1 MESTQPSAHFFAETP
16 LKAKIRKASKSVPGY
31 LQWRLYTA
39 SLVIIDIFM
48 LGLAF
53 RVAYGIRFQMS
64 ISFFYRNI
72 NPNITFYQNLVL
84 ILVPVLLVIFLLL
97 GLYDRQKLLGGT
109 VEYSMV
115 FNGTTIGMMLVIAAG
130 FLDPDF
136 VFARGWLLLA
146 WIFAF
151 FFVAS
156 GRFILRRVIY
166 ALRHKGYYLSSAL
179 IVGANNEGLSLA
191 EQLNGW
197 RASGFHIMGFVDK
210 KLEVGTQLLPQ
221 QYVLGTVDDLDELIE
236 RYEVEE
242 LILASSAISSRDRML
257 DIFQRYGVSS
267 DINVRMSS
275 GLYEIITTGLTVK
288 EFAYVPLV
296 GVNKVRLTGVDEVLK
311 FFLDIFLTIP
321 ALILFGPILLLI
333 GLVIKIETPGPVI
346 HRRKVMGMHGRQFDA
361 FKFRTMHENGDEI
374 LDSYPDLRQELSR
387 NFKLREDP
395 RVTRIGQFLRK
406 TSLDELPQLINVLRR
421 EMSLVGPRIITQDEV
436 EKYEKWDLN
445 LMTVRPGLTG
455 LWQVSG
461 RSDVTYEER
470 VRLDMHYIRNWSI
483 WLDIQLLFQTIPAVL
498 RRRGAY

>member
-1 MESTQPSAHFFAETP
+1 MESTQPSTHFFSETP
-16 LKAKIRKASKSVPGY
+16 LRAKVLKASKRVPRQ

-39 SLVIIDIFM
+39 TLIIVDLLI

-53 RVAYGIRFQMS
+53 RFAYAMRFQMS
-64 ISFFYRNI
+64 IGLFYQNI
-72 NPNITFYQNLVL
+72 NPSITFYQNLVMVL
-84 ILVPVLLVIFLLL
+84 IPVLLVIFLLL

-109 VEYSMV
+109 KEYAMV
-115 FNGTTIGMMLVIAAG
+115 FNGITIGMMLVIAVG

-136 VFARGWLLLA
+136 IFARGWLLLA
-146 WIFAF
+146 WLFAF
-151 FFVAS
+151 LFVAF

-166 ALRHKGYYLSSAL
+166 AFRRKGYYLASAI

-210 KLEVGTQLLPQ
+210 KLDVGTQLMPHL
-221 QYVLGTVDDLDELIE
+221 YVLGTVDDLDDLIKQ
-236 RYEVEE
+236 YEIEE

-257 DIFQRYGVSS
+257 EIFQKYGISS
-267 DINVRMSS
+267 GVNVRMSS

-311 FFLDIFLTIP
+311 FLLDIFITVP
-321 ALILFGPILLLI
+321 ALILLGPVLLLI
-333 GLVIKIETPGPVI
+333 GLVIKIETPGAAI
-346 HRRKVMGMHGRQFDA
+346 HRRRVMGIHGRQFDA
-361 FKFRTMHENGDEI
+361 FKFRTMHEDGDEI
-374 LDSYPDLRQELSR
+374 LESYPHLRQELSR
-387 NFKLREDP
+387 NFKLRDDP
-395 RVTRIGQFLRK
+395 RVTKVGKFLRK
-406 TSLDELPQLINVLRR
+406 SSLDELPQLINVLKR

-445 LMTVRPGLTG
+445 LMTVRPGITG

-498 RRRGAY
+498 RRKGAY